1 MDVCLYL
8 HAHADGCYKLML
20 MRVMLDV
27 LLFALVLEHRRALAH
42 ATGVIA
48 SVKYLSI
55 ATSQ

>member
-1 MDVCLYL
+1 MYVYI
-8 HAHADGCYKLML
+8 YMLML
-20 MRVMLDV
+20 MGVMLDV

-42 ATGVIA
+42 ATGVSS